1 MRNEFRNEP
10 RTYTKIICN
19 QITEGL
25 RLLSR
30 ELYKTFHLWKRTIS
44 FKSALVGDMLLP
56 RKVCFEHL
64 WLLYIFTNKK
74 LLVPTRTNKKHWHL
88 YIYIHMYR
96 SSPSRMQ
103 PPNKKNGD
111 PNGSL
116 NSKDVFFFFEN
127 YWPQEPW
134 KRTASPRA
142 FDLAFDLASFLPFR
156 EKLSLKTAPTNCLE
170 ASHIE
175 KNMSNM
181 PNFRQSQWG
190 FGGLGDLY
198 FLFFWW
204 HKKAEVQI
212 STCYWSL

>member
-88 YIYIHMYR
+88 YIYIYICIDLPLQGCNPPTKKMGIPMD
-96 SSPSRMQ
+96 PSTPRM
-103 PPNKKNGD
+103 
-111 PNGSL
+111 
-116 NSKDVFFFFEN
+116 FFFFFRKLLAPGAMKA
-127 YWPQEPW
+127 YSFAACV
-134 KRTASPRA
+134 RLGVRLGIFFTFPRKA
-142 FDLAFDLASFLPFR
+142 LLEDGTN
-156 EKLSLKTAPTNCLE
+156 KL
-170 ASHIE
+170 
-175 KNMSNM
+175 
-181 PNFRQSQWG
+181 
-190 FGGLGDLY
+190 FGGFPYRKKHVKHAKFPAVSMGLWWFRWFVFSI
-198 FLFFWW
+198 FLV
-204 HKKAEVQI
+204 A
-212 STCYWSL
+212 